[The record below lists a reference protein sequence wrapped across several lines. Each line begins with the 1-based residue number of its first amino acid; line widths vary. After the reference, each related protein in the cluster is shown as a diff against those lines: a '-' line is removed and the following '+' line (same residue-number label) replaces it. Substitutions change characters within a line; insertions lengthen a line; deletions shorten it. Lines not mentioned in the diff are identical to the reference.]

1 MAEVIGVVSGAVT
14 FAAVVVQVG
23 NSITTLRDS
32 WDQINDAPED
42 LRKLLQELEL
52 FSLILTDIEEDLSQN
67 TVLTHLNSSKY
78 MLQCLTLCK
87 EAAKDLEILCDDIVR
102 DLKPVSR
109 LRLSYNSAKMVMR
122 KGKIDKHMSRLQK
135 VTRLLMLSQQSYTR
149 CVLYRK
155 LQPTSS
161 S

>member
-23 NSITTLRDS
+23 NSITTLRGC

-67 TVLTHLNSSKY
+67 AGSIHLNGSKS

-87 EAAKDLEILCDDIVR
+87 EAAQDLEILCNDMVH

-109 LRLSYNSAKMVMR
+109 LRLSYKSAKMIMR
-122 KGKIDKHMSRLQK
+122 KQKIERHMSRLQK
-135 VTRLLMLSQQSYTR
+135 VIRLLMLAQQSYTR
-149 CVLYRK
+149 CVLQCE

-161 S
+161 G